1 VDNLDY
7 IQEINKLKKQKDAVI
22 LSHYY
27 QRAEIQDLADY
38 VGDSFALSKLSK
50 TLKNKVLVFCG
61 VNFMAESAKILSPDK
76 TVLLPVADA
85 GCPMADMV
93 NAEDIIAL
101 RNQYPDAA
109 IVCYVNSTA
118 EVKAE
123 CDICCTS
130 SNAVNIVKK
139 LPQKNIVFVPDKNL
153 GKYVAS
159 KVPEKNVILF
169 NGYCFVHNNITVE
182 NVKAIKA
189 LSPEGIL
196 AVHPECSEEVVKMA
210 DFVGS
215 TAEIIDFVSNS
226 TAKEFIIGTEK
237 GVIHKIQKD
246 NPSKKLHLLSSNLV
260 CNDMKKTTLE
270 DLYNS
275 LLYGRHEIKLNADI
289 IAKAEHCLNAMLTI

>member
-1 VDNLDY
+1 
-7 IQEINKLKKQKDAVI
+7 
-22 LSHYY
+22 
-27 QRAEIQDLADY
+27 
-38 VGDSFALSKLSK
+38 
-50 TLKNKVLVFCG
+50 
-61 VNFMAESAKILSPDK
+61 
-76 TVLLPVADA
+76 
-85 GCPMADMV
+85 
-93 NAEDIIAL
+93 
-101 RNQYPDAA
+101 
-109 IVCYVNSTA
+109 VCYVNSTA

-182 NVKAIKA
+182 NVKDIKS
-189 LSPEGIL
+189 LSPEGII
-196 AVHPECSEEVVKMA
+196 AVHPECSEEVLKMA

-215 TAEIIDFVSNS
+215 TAEIINFVSNS

-275 LLYGRHEIKLNADI
+275 LLYGRHEIRLNTDI

>member
-1 VDNLDY
+1 MDY
-7 IQEINKLKKQKDAVI
+7 IQDINRLKKQKDAVI
-22 LSHYY
+22 LAHYY
-27 QRAEIQDLADY
+27 QRTEIQELADY

-85 GCPMADMV
+85 GCPMANMIS
-93 NAEDIIAL
+93 AEDIIAL
-101 RNQYPDAA
+101 RSQYPNAA

-118 EVKAE
+118 EVKSE

-130 SNAVNIVKK
+130 SNAVDIVRK
-139 LPQKNIVFVPDKNL
+139 LPQKDIVFVPDKNL
-153 GKYVAS
+153 GNFVAS
-159 KVPEKNVILF
+159 KVPQKNIISF
-169 NGYCFVHNNITVE
+169 NGYCPIHNNVTVK
-182 NVKAIKA
+182 NVKDMKTLI
-189 LSPEGIL
+189 PEAVI
-196 AVHPECSEEVVKMA
+196 AVHPECPPEVVKMA

-215 TAEIIDFVSNS
+215 TAGIIDFISNS
-226 TAKEFIIGTEK
+226 SATDFIIGTEK
-237 GVIHKIQKD
+237 GVIDEIQKN
-246 NPSKKLHLLSSNLV
+246 NPCKKLHLLSHNLV

-275 LLYGRHEIKLNADI
+275 LVYDRYEIKLNADV